1 MLTAP
6 ANASNTTFKI
16 TDAKLYASLV
26 TLSAE
31 DNVKLIKQ
39 LNEGF
44 NRSIYWNKC
53 KAIDNKE
60 VDFPAANEEK
70 HIRELF
76 VLVYDNTVGD
86 NKVSVDCFK
95 TYFLPRVKIENN
107 NIEIDGRNF
116 FDQPINGWIKQYD
129 EIRKNINRTRW

>member
-44 NRSIYWNKC
+44 NRSI
-53 KAIDNKE
+53 
-60 VDFPAANEEK
+60 
-70 HIRELF
+70 
-76 VLVYDNTVGD
+76 
-86 NKVSVDCFK
+86 
-95 TYFLPRVKIENN
+95 
-107 NIEIDGRNF
+107 
-116 FDQPINGWIKQYD
+116 
-129 EIRKNINRTRW
+129 